1 MTVYEMLLPYRDEA
15 YRDFQAKLV
24 PNIAPDTMLGVRTPQ
39 LRAIAKALCQSA
51 DRDAFLRDLPHR
63 YYEENLI
70 HMFVLSA
77 ERDFDACV
85 RGVEAF
91 LPYIDCW
98 PVSDQATPKAFRK
111 NRQRLLPC
119 VEKWIASDH
128 VYTARFGIRMLMNEF
143 LDADFRAE
151 YLDLAAS
158 NPGEDYYLKM
168 MVAWFFATAL
178 AKQYDAT
185 VPYFEARRLDPWVH
199 NKAIQK
205 AIESYRVTDAH
216 KEYLKTLREKKK

>member
-1 MTVYEMLLPYRDEA
+1 MTVYEMLLPYRDDA

-39 LRAIAKALCQSA
+39 LRAIAKEVHMSA

-111 NRQRLLPC
+111 NRQRLLPYL
-119 VEKWIASDH
+119 EK
-128 VYTARFGIRMLMNEF
+128 
-143 LDADFRAE
+143 
-151 YLDLAAS
+151 
-158 NPGEDYYLKM
+158 
-168 MVAWFFATAL
+168 
-178 AKQYDAT
+178 
-185 VPYFEARRLDPWVH
+185 
-199 NKAIQK
+199 
-205 AIESYRVTDAH
+205 
-216 KEYLKTLREKKK
+216 